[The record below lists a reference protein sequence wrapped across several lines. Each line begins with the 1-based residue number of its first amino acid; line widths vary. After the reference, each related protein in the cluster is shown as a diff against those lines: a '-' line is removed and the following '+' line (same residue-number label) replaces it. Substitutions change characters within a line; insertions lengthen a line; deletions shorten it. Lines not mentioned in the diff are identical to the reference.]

1 MPYISKKD
9 ILNQKKKFLSQD
21 PEKREHQLRNLVQNR
36 MKRAR
41 GNKPGTLQKSKVIIE
56 DIPGWNIEIKIIKK

>member
-21 PEKREHQLRNLVQNR
+21 PEKRDNQLRNLVQNR

-41 GNKPGTLQKSKVIIE
+41 MPAIQKSKVIIE